1 MRGPRD
7 PYRHA
12 SLYPASEL
20 VDRACLPDVCFLPSA
35 PSTKLPK
42 RAVQGPAATPGRVPS
57 DGPPIHLPEL
67 RDKLSLLRNG
77 DAAVPL
83 PSRDFPDNP
92 AVRWDPGRVADVLL
106 RHIELNGIDLVR
118 GAPRKQKAE
127 PGQSPRGSRSLS
139 AEAQPC
145 LLDLSGERTRLS

>member
-7 PYRHA
+7 PHRHA

-42 RAVQGPAATPGRVPS
+42 RAVQGPAAAPGRVPS

-83 PSRDFPDNP
+83 PSRDFPDDP

-118 GAPRKQKAE
+118 GAPRKQSRAGHA
-127 PGQSPRGSRSLS
+127 GQPAALSRGPALPLRPVGGTNTPFL
-139 AEAQPC
+139 
-145 LLDLSGERTRLS
+145 RL